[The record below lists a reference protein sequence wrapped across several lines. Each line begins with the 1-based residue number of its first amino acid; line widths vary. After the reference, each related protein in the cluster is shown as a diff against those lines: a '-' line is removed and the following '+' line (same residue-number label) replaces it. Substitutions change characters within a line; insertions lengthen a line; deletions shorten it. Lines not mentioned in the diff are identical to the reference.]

1 MIKPHFVCRAIAKKE
16 KTGNKIGNYMPD
28 ICVSEQIGNCLK
40 CADAVTLILAEKFA
54 FTFHVSS
61 SGAQLSSA
69 QPSPPRAAIQE
80 LLA

>member
-1 MIKPHFVCRAIAKKE
+1 MA
-16 KTGNKIGNYMPD
+16 D

-61 SGAQLSSA
+61 RGAPLSSA
-69 QPSPPRAAIQE
+69 RRVLRYKSY
-80 LLA
+80 